1 MNLKLNLTVNDYIHQ
16 HNVKYLSLLIDPNLS
31 WSFHMKSLASKLTRA
46 ISMLAKIR
54 HYVDQSTLRSIY
66 FSIFSSILKYG
77 CQIWSQDQIIKS
89 NLKRIM
95 KVQNKALRIINFA
108 DFNIPSSPL
117 YKTSNILKLKDHV
130 TLNNFLYVHDSFTS
144 NIPSSLRN
152 IFSCINS
159 RHEYPTRISQK
170 MCVNL
175 PISRTMN
182 YGIFIV
188 YFFDFVILNCIYI
201 Y

>member
-1 MNLKLNLTVNDYIHQ
+1 
-16 HNVKYLSLLIDPNLS
+16 
-31 WSFHMKSLASKLTRA
+31 
-46 ISMLAKIR
+46 
-54 HYVDQSTLRSIY
+54 
-66 FSIFSSILKYG
+66 
-77 CQIWSQDQIIKS
+77 
-89 NLKRIM
+89 M

-108 DFNIPSSPL
+108 DFIPSSPL
-117 YKTSNILKLKDHV
+117 YKSSNILKLKDHV
-130 TLNNFLYVHDSFTS
+130 TLNNFLYVHDSLTS

-188 YFFDFVILNCIYI
+188 YFFDFVVVRGNLELYLYLLTCY
-201 Y
+201 